1 METVSL
7 ALAVVLFAAHF
18 AAEPRSAE
26 AAPGTSLGRPSER
39 GSTLLVT
46 ALGLALVVSSFAARL
61 ALERGRFAPRPGV
74 VAVLGLA
81 MLAGVA
87 LRYWSML
94 VLGEFF
100 TRTLAVLP
108 GQSIVSAGP
117 YRVVR
122 HPGYLEQIV
131 VVTAGCAL
139 ASLNVWLVALIGP
152 LLFAAYAYRI
162 RAEERM
168 LASQFGEAY
177 QGYRSRTWRLLPGFY

>member
-1 METVSL
+1 VEMVSL
-7 ALAVVLFAAHF
+7 GLALVLLAAHF
-18 AAEPRSAE
+18 AAEPLLRRGRARNLVT
-26 AAPGTSLGRPSER
+26 TSFES

-46 ALGLALVVSSFAARL
+46 ALGLASVVSSFAARF
-61 ALERGRFAPRPGV
+61 AVERGRFAPRPGV
-74 VAVLGLA
+74 VVVLGLA

-117 YRVVR
+117 YRVIR
-122 HPGYLEQIV
+122 HPGYLAQIV

-139 ASLNVWLVALIGP
+139 ASLNVWLVALTGP

-168 LASQFGEAY
+168 LGSQFGEAY
-177 QGYRSRTWRLLPGFY
+177 QDYRSRTWRLIY